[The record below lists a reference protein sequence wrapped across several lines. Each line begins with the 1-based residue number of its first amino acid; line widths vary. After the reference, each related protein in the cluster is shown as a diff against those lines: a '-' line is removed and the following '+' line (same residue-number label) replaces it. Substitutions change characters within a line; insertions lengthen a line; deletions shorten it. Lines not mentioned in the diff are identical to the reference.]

1 MERIRYINIIVYLII
16 FFTFSGEHML
26 KIKAVK
32 DPLQMGFHLSATVA
46 PGNGKPE
53 QKTSV
58 TFDRKKIVEC
68 KCSCNSQAGEW
79 CAHVVALCLHRI
91 HQVS

>member
-1 MERIRYINIIVYLII
+1 
-16 FFTFSGEHML
+16 ML

-53 QKTSV
+53 QKLPLHLTG
-58 TFDRKKIVEC
+58 KKLLNAKTTDIC
-68 KCSCNSQAGEW
+68 
-79 CAHVVALCLHRI
+79 I
-91 HQVS
+91 